1 MKTKTMYALFY
12 NDAYATV
19 PGWFGTGRYIQ
30 LFETKELIEKEIETY
45 YSKSKDLISIKRKI
59 SELEKSKEKND
70 LINSQIEDLIN
81 LSIPIKEKIF
91 HEKVICM
98 MKASKKHAV
107 LKSTVN
113 KILYLKY
120 DINFDY

>member
-1 MKTKTMYALFY
+1 MRVIILESEENKKLLKKLSL
-12 NDAYATV
+12 DLKK
-19 PGWFGTGRYIQ
+19 I
-30 LFETKELIEKEIETY
+30 
-45 YSKSKDLISIKRKI
+45 SKDKDLISIKRKI

-70 LINSQIEDLIN
+70 LINYQIEDLIN